1 MRRKGRLRSPFLFA
15 TCDRRHGARASVV
28 LDILAT
34 DQLEG
39 ADVSGVIGEG
49 GERLGVFLDGSTR
62 ATWRDHQRMLCGI
75 HHTPQVKP
83 KQVKRGPKIAPRDVV
98 TAAAQAFARN
108 EIDRAELMRRITP
121 NLSR

>member
-1 MRRKGRLRSPFLFA
+1 M
-15 TCDRRHGARASVV
+15 

-39 ADVSGVIGEG
+39 ADVSGVISEG
-49 GERLGVFLDGSTR
+49 GERLTELYGADAPIDLPLEVSTMLEQYEGKTR
-62 ATWRDHQRMLCGI
+62 ATWRDHQRMLRGA
-75 HHTPQVKP
+75 HHTPRAKP
-83 KQVKRGPKIAPRDVV
+83 KPVKRGPKIAPRDVV

-121 NLSR
+121 SLSR